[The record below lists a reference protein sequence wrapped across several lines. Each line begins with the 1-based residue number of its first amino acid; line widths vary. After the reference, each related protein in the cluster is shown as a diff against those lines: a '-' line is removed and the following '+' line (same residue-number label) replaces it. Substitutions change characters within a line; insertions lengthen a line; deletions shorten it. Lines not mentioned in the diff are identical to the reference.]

1 MCGSGSR
8 PAGGNIVLHGHGKR
22 GRQLRGP
29 SAPGEQ
35 PELLLFNVRRYH
47 CMACGATCTVVPAE
61 GLTRRLY
68 GASAIAWALALFGV
82 LAMAA
87 AKVRERVSPWKVV
100 GPGGAGRWPT
110 LLRWAS
116 AAGDRRL
123 WRCIRAS
130 PPSWTL
136 RRVAERAAT
145 TLAGYAP
152 LGPAPPLDAQA
163 FLGAALAR

>member
-1 MCGSGSR
+1 
-8 PAGGNIVLHGHGKR
+8 
-22 GRQLRGP
+22 LRGP
-29 SAPGEQ
+29 VTSGGP
-35 PELLLFNVRRYH
+35 PELLLFYVRRYL
-47 CMACGATCTVVPAE
+47 CTACGATCTVVPAE

-87 AKVRERVSPWKVV
+87 DKVRERVSPWKVV
-100 GPGGAGRWPT
+100 GPCAADRWPT
-110 LLRWAS
+110 LLRWTR

-123 WRCIRAS
+123 WRCVRPS
-130 PPSWTL
+130 PPSWSL